1 VGAVAITSASWALMH
16 VQYDAYA
23 IVQIFLGGILFGV
36 ARLRTQSLYPTLA
49 MHSLWNLLGLIEV
62 IVSEAMR

>member
-1 VGAVAITSASWALMH
+1 MH